1 MHKIAVIA
9 DVHGN
14 YSALQAVLQDAHEQ
28 HATDYMVFGDIGNR
42 GPEPAACVQALQVLQ
57 PLAWVIGNHEE
68 VYASLLHHR
77 FVTFEKNQK
86 AVVAIITS
94 AFDREHLTATQFR
107 WLASRPLHQELVIDG
122 VKLSIFHATPT
133 TSRGHQ
139 AEPVAKQQNFDALLA
154 GSDADIALYGHTHQ
168 PLMRQTTD
176 GRYIMNPGSV
186 GLATSLQPQLAAGR
200 AQYGLLTIDAGR
212 FSSWT
217 LRVLPYD
224 VDQELR
230 LVTREQLPYA
240 ALYTRTLT
248 TGAFGYSTV
257 DVTAENMTHN
267 YGAKAQALIAADAW

>member
-28 HATDYMVFGDIGNR
+28 HATDYMVLGDIGNR

-176 GRYIMNPGSV
+176 GRYIMNPVAS
-186 GLATSLQPQLAAGR
+186 A
-200 AQYGLLTIDAGR
+200 
-212 FSSWT
+212 
-217 LRVLPYD
+217 
-224 VDQELR
+224 
-230 LVTREQLPYA
+230 
-240 ALYTRTLT
+240 
-248 TGAFGYSTV
+248 
-257 DVTAENMTHN
+257 
-267 YGAKAQALIAADAW
+267 